1 MNATLTKGMWVLI
14 FAATPSESFPIWLC
28 MYICQVLEV
37 QRPNFWM
44 SELLV
49 YPINLSAM
57 APPAQ
62 REWAPTM
69 SVSYPFSCRLSDLTN
84 SQMAWTILLPAVT
97 PLIHFLL
104 KYTLH
109 MTLDSLP
116 PFARMW
122 CTRRARPAT
131 APRRVPVDCWC
142 RVWPM
147 QPFFWFDIFIVAKSA
162 VTNSLSGDLRGGSTL
177 LFLKKPMSSTRNCL
191 LRVAGTILPFCFTM
205 RGLVYSPL
213 RRR

>member
-14 FAATPSESFPIWLC
+14 FAATPSESFPIWLW

-44 SELLV
+44 SESL
-49 YPINLSAM
+49 YPMSLSAM
-57 APPAQ
+57 APPAR

-69 SVSYPFSCRLSDLTN
+69 SGSYPFSWRLSALTD
-84 SQMAWTILLPAVT
+84 SLMACTMLLPVT
-97 PLIHFLL
+97 LVHFLF
-104 KYTLH
+104 KYTSQI
-109 MTLDSLP
+109 TFDSSP
-116 PFARMW
+116 PFDKMW

-131 APRRVPVDCWC
+131 APRVPVDCWC

-147 QPFFWFDIFIVAKSA
+147 RPFFWFDIFIVAESA
-162 VTNSLSGDLRGGSTL
+162 ESNCLSGDLRGSTL
-177 LFLKKPMSSTRNCL
+177 LFLKKPMSPTRNCL
-191 LRVAGTILPFCFTM
+191 VRVAGTIFPFCFTM